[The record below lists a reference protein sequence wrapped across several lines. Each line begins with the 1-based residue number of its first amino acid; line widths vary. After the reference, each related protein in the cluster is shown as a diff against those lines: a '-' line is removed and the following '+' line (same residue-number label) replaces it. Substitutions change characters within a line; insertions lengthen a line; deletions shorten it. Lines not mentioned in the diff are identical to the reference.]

1 MCISYLFLCPA
12 VAARCYD
19 GNSLVQLSSV
29 RRQRARSARTVRW
42 LCTVHTVAPR
52 SGPLACS
59 TLTLLSNC
67 GSHSWRRV
75 RRCRRGLDG
84 RLILLVVSG
93 VVTYGL
99 LEIGRRRLRDFGGR
113 RRPRH
118 FPTSMEINSSRSL
131 PFPASERPVF
141 SPSSAPPL
149 FSAELPNAEMHGG
162 LDFPAAPSLARLKAA
177 NFNADAHS
185 RTRSLEQ
192 AGTRHAGSP

>member
-1 MCISYLFLCPA
+1 MLVGLLFSTCIYSLFLCPA

-84 RLILLVVSG
+84 RLILLGVSG

-99 LEIGRRRLRDFGGR
+99 LEIGRRRRRLRDFGGR

-149 FSAELPNAEMHGG
+149 M
-162 LDFPAAPSLARLKAA
+162 AASIFLLLPSLARLKAA
-177 NFNADAHS
+177 NFNADVLAHS
-185 RTRSLEQ
+185 RCKAASGVAVTF
-192 AGTRHAGSP
+192 

>member
-1 MCISYLFLCPA
+1 MVGLLFSTCIYFLFLCPA

-59 TLTLLSNC
+59 TTLTLLSNC

-84 RLILLVVSG
+84 RLILLGVSG

-99 LEIGRRRLRDFGGR
+99 LEIGRRRRRLRHFGGR

-131 PFPASERPVF
+131 PFPRERAAGFLPF
-141 SPSSAPPL
+141 LRSPSL
-149 FSAELPNAEMHGG
+149 
-162 LDFPAAPSLARLKAA
+162 
-177 NFNADAHS
+177 
-185 RTRSLEQ
+185 
-192 AGTRHAGSP
+192 

>member
-84 RLILLVVSG
+84 RLILLGVSG

-99 LEIGRRRLRDFGGR
+99 LEIGRRRRLRHFGGGGDAAPGIFP
-113 RRPRH
+113 PRWKLIPAAV
-118 FPTSMEINSSRSL
+118 FPS
-131 PFPASERPVF
+131 PPASGRF
-141 SPSSAPPL
+141 SPLPPL
-149 FSAELPNAEMHGG
+149 PLFL
-162 LDFPAAPSLARLKAA
+162 APSFRMPRCMAASISLLLPRL
-177 NFNADAHS
+177 
-185 RTRSLEQ
+185 LV
-192 AGTRHAGSP
+192 